1 MVRGRALALAIALL
15 TLVCDAKNGAS
26 VRIKPAASCA
36 DAKSAAQ
43 LIKRAR
49 ELVARGEHASALR
62 CLAAGSRRYGVGEEY
77 DILVNQIDMQLEMLE
92 YANAVS
98 PALGLAAIRLEDT
111 SEIYAGLEDRKG
123 LTQRALD
130 AFHHGMDENR
140 PYIRLALDE
149 LRRGMDGIH
158 HTVDRVVDPPHGVH
172 DLDDLDL
179 LQISNLDASQCS
191 RECHHGGRPNSDC
204 SACVDCDEG
213 WDPAQDCAVCLP
225 CNGDGDADDC
235 SCTCLEGRSG
245 PPNCDVNVCRT
256 SVSSQA
262 IHVFTSNYT
271 SAKRRAQFVIHDGA
285 TFTGSSGSTEKPSI
299 GTSYYY
305 SNSFLILRG
314 GSINCSGY
322 EIMKGGNGPALNG
335 SACWEGLLL
344 FSWQLEASWIWLHV
358 LMAKI

>member
-1 MVRGRALALAIALL
+1 MKGGNGPALNGKRMLGRSITICVAAGGILDL
-15 TLVCDAKNGAS
+15 
-26 VRIKPAASCA
+26 ASCV
-36 DAKSAAQ
+36 D
-43 LIKRAR
+43 
-49 ELVARGEHASALR
+49 GE
-62 CLAAGSRRYGVGEEY
+62 
-77 DILVNQIDMQLEMLE
+77 D
-92 YANAVS
+92 
-98 PALGLAAIRLEDT
+98 LGLWSRFSFVRYEAGAIVNLGALQGSTMVHYLNPNARV
-111 SEIYAGLEDRKG
+111 RV
-123 LTQRALD
+123 QCALD
-130 AFHHGMDENR
+130 LGME
-140 PYIRLALDE
+140 
-149 LRRGMDGIH
+149 
-158 HTVDRVVDPPHGVH
+158 
-172 DLDDLDL
+172 
-179 LQISNLDASQCS
+179 ISNLDASQCS

-262 IHVFTSNYT
+262 IHVLTSNYT

-314 GSINCSGY
+314 
-322 EIMKGGNGPALNG
+322 
-335 SACWEGLLL
+335 
-344 FSWQLEASWIWLHV
+344 
-358 LMAKI
+358 